1 MTILLRLF
9 LYLILTVCLVWGAII
24 VTGPR
29 IIQVVLQYK
38 YDNKIEASGVTV
50 SPKLEIVATQIIFN
64 DFNAPYIGIISGE
77 LRGFSFGLEDL
88 FSKSPKVRMAAGPT
102 SLDGLGDWNKLS
114 MEASLSKPYEFD
126 QLGLSL
132 QGLNIKYQDGFLEY
146 LNLNMVYD
154 TENKRFSNI
163 QYNGKDFI
171 IKGDTSAT
179 IDVFDGTAQA
189 LFVGSDQRWHL
200 QDGQFDFSN
209 LQFSKYDLTVSNGVV
224 RSETKG
230 INAQL
235 ILSFFDVEFLEN
247 GRISEGMMDLSAYRF
262 PTAKPNNLKLELSD
276 ISLPKGNYF
285 SEDSGLKSAFLNLKF
300 NDSGNTDFAISG
312 VFNSLEITNNSQFI
326 ATLPDASVGI
336 FGKVT
341 NNGLFEAD
349 YRLSLPSSLNAAF
362 SGRVAI
368 DSGGENIYDCFY
380 GTCTTYDIETKFDV
394 DLADYTL
401 NGEAKCKNILCNHE
415 SSFLTLS
422 TTNTAKFFDAL
433 IQMRVLSPLISAG
446 LYGLLTS
453 GSPVGEGHVRNF

>member
-38 YDNKIEASGVTV
+38 YDNEIEASGVTV

-64 DFNAPYIGIISGE
+64 EFNAPHIGTVSGE

-102 SLDGLGDWNKLS
+102 SFDGLGDWNKLS
-114 MEASLSKPYEFD
+114 MEASLPKPYEFE
-126 QLGLSL
+126 QLSLSL
-132 QGLNIKYQDGFLEY
+132 QGVNVKYQDSFLEY

-163 QYNGKDFI
+163 QYNGKDLM
-171 IKGDTSAT
+171 IKGETSAT
-179 IDVFDGTAQA
+179 VDVFDGTAQA
-189 LFVGSDQRWHL
+189 LFVGSDQRWYL
-200 QDGQFDFSN
+200 QGGQFDFSN

-224 RSETKG
+224 QSETKG

-235 ILSFFDVEFLEN
+235 ILSFSDVEFLEN
-247 GRISEGMMDLSAYRF
+247 GRIVEGILDLSADRF
-262 PTAKPNNLKLELSD
+262 PTAKPNKLKLQLSD
-276 ISLPKGNYF
+276 ISLPNGHYY
-285 SEDSGLKSAFLNLKF
+285 SEDSGLKSAFVNLNF
-300 NDSGNTDFAISG
+300 SDPRNTDFEISG

-326 ATLPDASVGI
+326 ATLPDASVGV

-341 NNGLFEAD
+341 NNGFLEAD
-349 YRLSLPSSLNAAF
+349 YSLSLPSSLDVAL

-368 DSGGENIYDCFY
+368 DSGGENVYDCFDK
-380 GTCTTYDIETKFDV
+380 TCTIYDMETKFDL

-401 NGEAKCKNILCNHE
+401 NGEAKCKNILCNDE
-415 SSFLTLS
+415 SSFLRLS

-433 IQMRVLSPLISAG
+433 IQTRALSPLISAG

-453 GSPVGEGHVRNF
+453 GTPVGEGHVRNF